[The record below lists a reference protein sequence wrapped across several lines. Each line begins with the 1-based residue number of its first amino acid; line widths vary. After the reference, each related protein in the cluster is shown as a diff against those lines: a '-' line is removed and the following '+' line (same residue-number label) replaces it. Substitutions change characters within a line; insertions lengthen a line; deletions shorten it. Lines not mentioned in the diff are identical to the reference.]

1 MIDTELVECNTM
13 KQNAITA
20 SDVTVSFEG
29 LSSPALDHVNCIVNA
44 GEITALVGPNGS
56 GKTTFLRAIAGLIPY
71 KGEISIF
78 GKPAGSMHQIIGYV
92 PQRFS
97 FDISFPV
104 TVGEFL
110 SLALWDK
117 PQHQKRDLMTHAL
130 FDVGAS
136 GYASRL
142 LSSLSGGQLQRVLLA
157 RALSRSPSLVL
168 LDEPEAGVDKGGEQ
182 IFYELLTRLSKRGDL
197 TVVVA
202 SHELDLVFA
211 YAQQVLC
218 INRSIFCSGPP
229 KDVLKTENLEKL
241 YGHDV
246 KAFGHTHHHEH

>member
-1 MIDTELVECNTM
+1 MTN
-13 KQNAITA
+13 NAIIA
-20 SDVTVSFEG
+20 SDVTVSFG
-29 LSSPALDHVNCIVNA
+29 GSQAPALDHVNCTIRT

-71 KGEISIF
+71 KGDISIM
-78 GKPAGSMHQIIGYV
+78 GKPSVEMYQTIGYV

-104 TVGEFL
+104 TVFEFL

-117 PQHQKRDLMTHAL
+117 PQKTHKESIRQSL
-130 FDVGAS
+130 SDVGAS
-136 GYASRL
+136 GFAPRL
-142 LSSLSGGQLQRVLLA
+142 LSTLSGGQLQRVLLA
-157 RALSRSPSLVL
+157 RALSRNPSVVL

-182 IFYELLTRLSKRGDL
+182 IFYDLLTRLSKRGDL

-211 YAQQVLC
+211 YAEQVIC
-218 INRSIFCSGPP
+218 INRSIFCSGAP
-229 KDVLKTENLEKL
+229 KDVLNTETLAKL
-241 YGHDV
+241 YGRDV
-246 KAFGHTHHHEH
+246 KMYGHTHEH

>member
-1 MIDTELVECNTM
+1 MHNNT
-13 KQNAITA
+13 KAIIA
-20 SDVTVSFEG
+20 SDVVVTFPG
-29 LSSPALDHVNCIVNA
+29 LEDPALDHVTCEINK

-56 GKTTFLRAIAGLIPY
+56 GKTTFLLAIAGLLPY
-71 KGEISIF
+71 TGDITIF
-78 GKPAGSMHQIIGYV
+78 GKPAQRMYRTIGYV

-104 TVGEFL
+104 TVFEFL
-110 SLALWDK
+110 SFSLWDRSRTEK
-117 PQHQKRDLMTHAL
+117 QDSIERAL
-130 FDVGAS
+130 ADVGAS
-136 GYASRL
+136 GFSTRN

-182 IFYELLTRLSKRGDL
+182 VFYELLTRLSKRGNL

-202 SHELDLVFA
+202 SHDLDLVFA
-211 YAQQVLC
+211 YAERVLC

-229 KDVLKTENLEKL
+229 KEVLKTGNLEKL

-246 KAFGHTHHHEH
+246 KTFGHTHTHGH